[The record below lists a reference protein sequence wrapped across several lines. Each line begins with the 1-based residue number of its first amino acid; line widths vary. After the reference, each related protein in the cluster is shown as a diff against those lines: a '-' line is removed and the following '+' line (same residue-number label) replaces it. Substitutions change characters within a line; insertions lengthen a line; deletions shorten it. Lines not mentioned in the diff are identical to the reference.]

1 MRLFMRPRRAA
12 IATKFTIR
20 PHTHSRRDPCRVLS
34 LLGLVPNWGK
44 EEGLLQQFMIE
55 SHNHSTEP
63 VLCYYCCD
71 KKHNG
76 RAGELLVPN
85 RRLQYYLG
93 QNLRFRR
100 NYIKLFLFI
109 RNSCI
114 SHYIQPSFHSST
126 VGYYANGMVI
136 VKMAKPWNTCCFL
149 HMNNLG

>member
-1 MRLFMRPRRAA
+1 MRPRRAA

-76 RAGELLVPN
+76 RVVGAEQKRTILLRSELK
-85 RRLQYYLG
+85 LQK
-93 QNLRFRR
+93 
-100 NYIKLFLFI
+100 KLL
-109 RNSCI
+109 
-114 SHYIQPSFHSST
+114 T
-126 VGYYANGMVI
+126 
-136 VKMAKPWNTCCFL
+136 
-149 HMNNLG
+149 